1 MQARLLTTAPEKAK
15 ADALILPIFE
25 GQSKLPPEAVALDKK
40 LKGAIAQLLADR
52 EFRGKFMELVPVNN
66 LNTLPSKWT
75 VLVGVGKSEDLDMV
89 RLRNALQAAGRVLR
103 KRGHRRVAVILPQDV
118 AARASASD
126 LARAVTE
133 GIGLSNFDVGSL
145 KTRHEHAITQIS
157 ALSIIGLD
165 GDKTASAAVKD
176 AIVLADATNRIR
188 EWVNAPANAFTP
200 TVFVEKV
207 KEAAKG
213 TGLDLKVLEIDDMR
227 RLKMGALLAVAR
239 GSDEPAKMIVLRYN
253 ASNARIALKRGSRGP
268 AGPVLALVGKGI
280 TFDSGGISIKPAQNM
295 EKMKSDMGGGA
306 AVVGAMLAIAELK
319 PKINVIGVV
328 PTTENMPS
336 GHAIKPGDVVT
347 GSGGKT
353 IEIINTD
360 AEGRLILSDGITYAV
375 KEGATHIV
383 DIATLTGS
391 IVRTLGPLAIGAFG
405 NDGPLMDL
413 VRRAADLAGERVW
426 ELPTWADYDGL
437 IESEIADIKNSTVPW
452 AGATTAALFLREFVE
467 GRPWVHLDIAGSAW
481 QDASELKTV
490 PRGPTGSGVRVM
502 AQLARLLGES

>member
-1 MQARLLTTAPEKAK
+1 MQARLLTTAPEKAE
-15 ADALILPIFE
+15 ADALIVPIFE
-25 GQSKLPPEAVALDKK
+25 GQSKLPPEAVSLDKK
-40 LKGAIAQLLADR
+40 LKGAISQLLADR
-52 EFRGKFMELVPVNN
+52 EFRGKFMELVPVHN
-66 LNTLPSKWT
+66 LKTVPSKWT
-75 VLVGVGKSEDLDMV
+75 VLVGVGKSEQLDMV

-103 KRGHRRVAVILPQDV
+103 KRGHRRIAVILPKDV
-118 AARASASD
+118 AARASAAD
-126 LARAVTE
+126 VARAVTE

-145 KTRHEHAITQIS
+145 KTRHEHAVTQIS
-157 ALSIIGLD
+157 ALNIVGLD
-165 GDKTASAAVKD
+165 GDKAAAAAVKD
-176 AIVLADATNRIR
+176 GVVLADATNRIR

-207 KEAAKG
+207 KEAVKG
-213 TGLDLKVLEIDDMR
+213 TGLDLKVLEVDDMR

-239 GSDEPAKMIVLRYN
+239 GSDEPAKMIVLRY
-253 ASNARIALKRGSRGP
+253 SGGRKGGP
-268 AGPVLALVGKGI
+268 MLALVGKGI

-295 EKMKSDMGGGA
+295 EMMKSDMGGGA
-306 AVVGAMLAIAELK
+306 AVVGAMLAIAELE
-319 PKINVIGVV
+319 PKITVIGIV

-391 IVRTLGPLAIGAFG
+391 IARTLGPLAIGAFS
-405 NDGPLMDL
+405 NNPTLMDQ
-413 VRRAADLAGERVW
+413 VRRAADLAGERLW
-426 ELPTWADYDGL
+426 ELPLWADYDGL
-437 IESEIADIKNSTVPW
+437 MDSQIADLKNSSVPW
-452 AGATTAALFLREFVE
+452 AGATTAAIFLREFVD

-481 QDASELKTV
+481 QDAAELKTV

-502 AQLARLLGES
+502 AHLAELLAER

>member
-1 MQARLLTTAPEKAK
+1 MQGRLLTTTPEKTE
-15 ADALILPIFE
+15 ADAIVLPIVE
-25 GQSKLPPEAVALDKK
+25 GQSTVPAEAQALDKK
-40 LKGAIAQLLADR
+40 LKGAIAQLLKDR
-52 EFRGKFMELVPVNN
+52 EFRGKFMELMPVHN
-66 LNTLPSKWT
+66 LNSLPSKWT
-75 VLVGVGKSEDLDMV
+75 VLVGVGKLDQLDMV
-89 RLRNALQAAGRVLR
+89 RLRNVLQAAGRTLR
-103 KRGHRRVAVILPQDV
+103 KRGHRRIAIVLPKQV
-118 AARASASD
+118 AARASAAD
-126 LARAVTE
+126 VARATTE

-145 KTRHEHAITQIS
+145 KTRHEHAVTPIES
-157 ALSIIGLD
+157 LSIIGLD
-165 GDKTASAAVKD
+165 RDKAASAAVKD
-176 AIVLADATNRIR
+176 AIALTDATNRIR
-188 EWVNAPANAFTP
+188 EWVNAPANTFTP

-213 TGLDLKVLEIDDMR
+213 TSLDLKVLEVADMR

-239 GSDEPAKMIVLRYN
+239 GSDEPAKMIVLRYTGGRK
-253 ASNARIALKRGSRGP
+253 SGP
-268 AGPVLALVGKGI
+268 LLALVGKGI

-295 EKMKSDMGGGA
+295 EMMKSDMGGGA
-306 AVVGAMLAIAELK
+306 AVVGAMLAIVELK

-336 GHAIKPGDVVT
+336 GKAVKPGDVVT

-375 KEGATHIV
+375 NEGATHIV

-391 IVRTLGPLAIGAFG
+391 IMRTLGPVAIGAFG
-405 NDGPLMDL
+405 NDPKLMDL

-437 IESEIADIKNSTVPW
+437 IDSEIADIKNSTVPW

-490 PRGPTGSGVRVM
+490 PKGPTGSGVRVM
-502 AQLARLLGES
+502 AQLAGLLAES

>member
-1 MQARLLTTAPEKAK
+1 MQARLLSTAPEKAE

-25 GQSKLPPEAVALDKK
+25 GEAKLPAEAAALDKK
-40 LKGAIAQLLADR
+40 LKGALTQLLVDH
-52 EFRGKFMELVPVNN
+52 EFRGKFMELVPVHN
-66 LNTLPSKWT
+66 LGNAPSKWT
-75 VLVGVGKSEDLDMV
+75 VLVGLGKPAELDLV

-103 KRGHRRVAVILPQDV
+103 KRGHRQVALILPKAV
-118 AARASASD
+118 AAIAGAAD
-126 LARAVTE
+126 MARAATE
-133 GIGLSNFDVGSL
+133 GIGLSNFDTGSL
-145 KTRHEHAITQIS
+145 KTRPEQAVTQID
-157 ALSIIGLD
+157 ALSIIGLN
-165 GDKTASAAVKD
+165 GEKSATAAVKD
-176 AIVLADATNRIR
+176 GLVLAEATNRIR
-188 EWVNAPANAFTP
+188 GWVNAPANAFTP
-200 TVFVEKV
+200 TVFAEKV
-207 KEAAKG
+207 REAVKG
-213 TGLDLKVLEIDDMR
+213 TGLDLKVLEVADMR

-239 GSDEPAKMIVLRYN
+239 GSDEPAKMIVLRYGGGRK
-253 ASNARIALKRGSRGP
+253 SGP
-268 AGPVLALVGKGI
+268 ALALVGKGI

-295 EKMKSDMGGGA
+295 EMMKSDMGGGA

-319 PKINVIGVV
+319 PKINVIGIV

-336 GHAIKPGDVVT
+336 GKAIKPGDVVT

-375 KEGATHIV
+375 NEGATHIV

-391 IVRTLGPLAIGAFG
+391 IARTLGPLAIGAFG
-405 NDGPLMDL
+405 NNPPLMDL
-413 VRRAADLAGERVW
+413 VRRAADLAGERLW

-437 IESEIADIKNSTVPW
+437 IDSEIADIKNATVPW
-452 AGATTAALFLREFVE
+452 AGATTAALFLREFVD

-502 AQLARLLGES
+502 AHLAELLADR

>member
-1 MQARLLTTAPEKAK
+1 MQARLLNTAPEKAE

-25 GQSKLPPEAVALDKK
+25 GQSKVPPEAVALDKK
-40 LKGAIAQLLADR
+40 LKGAITQLLTDG
-52 EFRGKFMELVPVNN
+52 EFRGRFMELLPVHN
-66 LNTLPSKWT
+66 LGNAPSKWT
-75 VLVGVGKSEDLDMV
+75 VLVGFGKPAELDLV

-103 KRGHRRVAVILPQDV
+103 KRGHRRVAVVLPKAIAASAGAADM
-118 AARASASD
+118 ARAT
-126 LARAVTE
+126 TE
-133 GIGLSNFDVGSL
+133 GIGLSNFDAGSL
-145 KTRHEHAITQIS
+145 KTRHVQAVTQID

-165 GDKTASAAVKD
+165 GEKSAAAAVKD
-176 AIVLADATNRIR
+176 GLVLAEATNRIR
-188 EWVNAPANAFTP
+188 GWVNAPANAFTP

-207 KEAAKG
+207 KEAVKG
-213 TGLDLKVLEIDDMR
+213 TGLDLKVLEVDDMR

-239 GSDEPAKMIVLRYN
+239 GSDEPAKMIVLRYS
-253 ASNARIALKRGSRGP
+253 AGRKG
-268 AGPVLALVGKGI
+268 GPVLALVGKGI

-295 EKMKSDMGGGA
+295 EMMKSDMGGGA

-319 PKINVIGVV
+319 PKTNVIGIV

-336 GHAIKPGDVVT
+336 GKAIKPGDVVT

-375 KEGATHIV
+375 NEGATHIV

-391 IVRTLGPLAIGAFG
+391 IARTLGPLAIGAFG
-405 NDGPLMDL
+405 NNPQLMDL
-413 VRRAADLAGERVW
+413 VRRAADLGGERLW

-437 IESEIADIKNSTVPW
+437 IDSEIADIKNATVPW
-452 AGATTAALFLREFVE
+452 AGATTAALFLREFVD

-490 PRGPTGSGVRVM
+490 PKGPTGSGVRVM
-502 AQLARLLGES
+502 AHLAQLLADQ

>member
-1 MQARLLTTAPEKAK
+1 
-15 ADALILPIFE
+15 
-25 GQSKLPPEAVALDKK
+25 V
-40 LKGAIAQLLADR
+40 
-52 EFRGKFMELVPVNN
+52 
-66 LNTLPSKWT
+66 
-75 VLVGVGKSEDLDMV
+75 
-89 RLRNALQAAGRVLR
+89 
-103 KRGHRRVAVILPQDV
+103 
-118 AARASASD
+118 
-126 LARAVTE
+126 ARAVTE

-145 KTRHEHAITQIS
+145 KTRHEHAVTQIS
-157 ALSIIGLD
+157 TLSIVGLN
-165 GDKTASAAVKD
+165 GDKAASAAVRD
-176 AIVLADATNRIR
+176 AVVLADATNRIR

-200 TVFVEKV
+200 TVFAEKV
-207 KEAAKG
+207 REAVKG
-213 TGLDLKVLEIDDMR
+213 TGLDLKVLEVDDMR

-239 GSDEPAKMIVLRYN
+239 GSDEPAKMIVLRY
-253 ASNARIALKRGSRGP
+253 SGGRKGGP
-268 AGPVLALVGKGI
+268 MLALVGKGI

-295 EKMKSDMGGGA
+295 EMMKSDMGGGA
-306 AVVGAMLAIAELK
+306 AVVGAMLAIAELE

-391 IVRTLGPLAIGAFG
+391 IMRTLGPLAIGAFG
-405 NDGPLMDL
+405 NDPKLMDQ

-437 IESEIADIKNSTVPW
+437 IDSEIADIKNSTVPW
-452 AGATTAALFLREFVE
+452 AGATTAALFLREFVD

-481 QDASELKTV
+481 QDTSELRTV
-490 PRGPTGSGVRVM
+490 PKGPTGSGVRVM
-502 AQLARLLGES
+502 AHLAELLAGG

>member
-1 MQARLLTTAPEKAK
+1 MQARLLTTAPEKAE

-25 GQSKLPPEAVALDKK
+25 GQSTLPPEAAALDRK
-40 LKGAIAQLLADR
+40 LKGAITQLLADR
-52 EFRGKFMELVPVNN
+52 EFRGKFMELVPVHN

-75 VLVGVGKSEDLDMV
+75 VLVGVGKAQELDMV
-89 RLRNALQAAGRVLR
+89 RLRNVLQSAGRVLR
-103 KRGHRRVAVILPQDV
+103 KRGHRRVTVLLPKDV
-118 AARASASD
+118 AARAGAAD
-126 LARAVTE
+126 VARAVTE

-145 KTRHEHAITQIS
+145 KTRHEQAVTQIS
-157 ALSIIGLD
+157 TLSIVGLD
-165 GDKTASAAVKD
+165 GDKAASAAVKD
-176 AIVLADATNRIR
+176 AVVLADATNRIR

-207 KEAAKG
+207 KEAVKG
-213 TGLDLKVLEIDDMR
+213 TGLDLKVLEVDDMR

-239 GSDEPAKMIVLRYN
+239 GSDEPAKMIVLRY
-253 ASNARIALKRGSRGP
+253 SGGRKGGP
-268 AGPVLALVGKGI
+268 MLALVGKGI

-295 EKMKSDMGGGA
+295 EMMKSDMGGGA
-306 AVVGAMLAIAELK
+306 AVVGAMLAIAELE
-319 PKINVIGVV
+319 PKINVIGIV

-336 GHAIKPGDVVT
+336 GKAIKPGDVVT

-375 KEGATHIV
+375 KEGATHII

-405 NDGPLMDL
+405 NDPPLMDR
-413 VRRAADLAGERVW
+413 VRRAADLAGERIW

-437 IESEIADIKNSTVPW
+437 IDSEIADIKNSTVPW

-502 AQLARLLGES
+502 AQLARLLAES

>member
-1 MQARLLTTAPEKAK
+1 MQARLLTTAPEKAE

-25 GQSKLPPEAVALDKK
+25 GQSTLPPEAAALDRK
-40 LKGAIAQLLADR
+40 LKGAITQLLADR
-52 EFRGKFMELVPVNN
+52 EFRGKFMELVPVHN

-75 VLVGVGKSEDLDMV
+75 VLVGVGKAQELDMV
-89 RLRNALQAAGRVLR
+89 RLRNVLQSAGRVLR
-103 KRGHRRVAVILPQDV
+103 KRGHRRVTVLLPKDV
-118 AARASASD
+118 AARAGAAD
-126 LARAVTE
+126 VARAVTE

-145 KTRHEHAITQIS
+145 KTRHEQAVTQIS
-157 ALSIIGLD
+157 TLSIVGLD
-165 GDKTASAAVKD
+165 GDKAASAAVKD
-176 AIVLADATNRIR
+176 AVVLADATNRIR

-207 KEAAKG
+207 KEAVKG
-213 TGLDLKVLEIDDMR
+213 TGLDLKVLEVDDMR

-239 GSDEPAKMIVLRYN
+239 GSDEPAKMIVLRY
-253 ASNARIALKRGSRGP
+253 SGGRKGGP
-268 AGPVLALVGKGI
+268 MLALVGKGI

-295 EKMKSDMGGGA
+295 EMMKSDMGGGA
-306 AVVGAMLAIAELK
+306 AVVGAMLAIAELE
-319 PKINVIGVV
+319 PKINVIGIV

-336 GHAIKPGDVVT
+336 GKAIKPGDVVT

-375 KEGATHIV
+375 KEGATHLV

-405 NDGPLMDL
+405 NDPSLMDL
-413 VRRAADLAGERVW
+413 VRRGADLAGERIW

-437 IESEIADIKNSTVPW
+437 IDSEIADIKNSTVPW

-502 AQLARLLGES
+502 AQLARLLAES

>member
-1 MQARLLTTAPEKAK
+1 MQARLLDTAPEKAE

-25 GQSKLPPEAVALDKK
+25 GQSKVPPEAVALDKK
-40 LKGAIAQLLADR
+40 LKGAITQLLADR
-52 EFRGKFMELVPVNN
+52 EFRGKFMELVPVHN
-66 LNTLPSKWT
+66 LGNAPSKWT
-75 VLVGVGKSEDLDMV
+75 VLVGLGKPEELDLV

-103 KRGHRRVAVILPQDV
+103 KRGHRRVAVVLPKAVSANAGAADM
-118 AARASASD
+118 ARAA
-126 LARAVTE
+126 TE
-133 GIGLSNFDVGSL
+133 GIGLSNFDSGSL
-145 KTRHEHAITQIS
+145 KTRHEQAISQID

-165 GDKTASAAVKD
+165 GEKNAAAAVKD
-176 AIVLADATNRIR
+176 GLVLAAATNRIR
-188 EWVNAPANAFTP
+188 GWVNAPANAFTP

-207 KEAAKG
+207 KEAVKG
-213 TGLDLKVLEIDDMR
+213 TGLDLKVLEVDDMR

-239 GSDEPAKMIVLRYN
+239 GSDEPAKMIVLRYS
-253 ASNARIALKRGSRGP
+253 AGRKGGP
-268 AGPVLALVGKGI
+268 TLALVGKGI

-319 PKINVIGVV
+319 PKINVIGIV

-336 GHAIKPGDVVT
+336 GKAIKPGDVVT

-375 KEGATHIV
+375 NEGATHIV

-391 IVRTLGPLAIGAFG
+391 IARTLGPLAIGAFG
-405 NDGPLMDL
+405 NNPPLMDL
-413 VRRAADLAGERVW
+413 VRRAADLAGERLW

-437 IESEIADIKNSTVPW
+437 IESEIADIKNATVPW
-452 AGATTAALFLREFVE
+452 AGATTAALFLREFVD

-490 PRGPTGSGVRVM
+490 PKGPTGSGVRVM
-502 AQLARLLGES
+502 AHLAQLLADR

>member
-1 MQARLLTTAPEKAK
+1 MQARLLTTAPEKAE

-25 GQSKLPPEAVALDKK
+25 GQSKLPPEAVALDKR
-40 LKGAIAQLLADR
+40 LKGAITQLLADR
-52 EFRGKFMELVPVNN
+52 EFRGKFMELVPVHN

-75 VLVGVGKSEDLDMV
+75 VLVGVGKPDDLDMV

-103 KRGHRRVAVILPQDV
+103 KRGHRRVTVILPKAV
-118 AARASASD
+118 AAMASASD
-126 LARAVTE
+126 MARAVTE

-145 KTRHEHAITQIS
+145 KTRHEHAVTQIS
-157 ALSIIGLD
+157 ALGIVGLD
-165 GDKTASAAVKD
+165 GDKAASAAVKD
-176 AIVLADATNRIR
+176 AVVLADATNRIR
-188 EWVNAPANAFTP
+188 GWVNAPANTFTP

-207 KEAAKG
+207 KEAVKG
-213 TGLDLKVLEIDDMR
+213 TGLDLKVLEVDDMR

-239 GSDEPAKMIVLRYN
+239 GSDEPAKMIVLRYTGG
-253 ASNARIALKRGSRGP
+253 RKG
-268 AGPVLALVGKGI
+268 GPVLALVGKGI

-295 EKMKSDMGGGA
+295 EMMKSDMGGGA
-306 AVVGAMLAIAELK
+306 AVVGAMLAIAALE

-391 IVRTLGPLAIGAFG
+391 IMRTLGPVAIGAFG
-405 NDGPLMDL
+405 NDPTLMDL

-437 IESEIADIKNSTVPW
+437 IDSDIADIKNSTVPW

-481 QDASELKTV
+481 QDTSELKTV

-502 AQLARLLGES
+502 AQLARLLAES

>member
-1 MQARLLTTAPEKAK
+1 MEARLLTTTPEKAE
-15 ADALILPIFE
+15 ADALILFIAE
-25 GQSKLPPEAVALDKK
+25 GQSSVPREAVALDKR
-40 LKGAIAQLLADR
+40 LKGAIQQLLKDG
-52 EFRGKFMELVPVNN
+52 EFRGKFMELVPIHN
-66 LNTLPSKWT
+66 LDHLPSRWT
-75 VLVGVGKSEDLDMV
+75 VLVGVGRPEHLDLV
-89 RLRNALQAAGRVLR
+89 RLRNVLQAAGRTLR
-103 KRGHRRVAVILPQDV
+103 KRGHRRVAVVLSKDV
-118 AARASASD
+118 MGRGGAAD

-133 GIGLSNFDVGSL
+133 GIGLSNFDIGSL
-145 KTRHEHAITQIS
+145 KTRAVNATTRID

-165 GDKTASAAVKD
+165 GGKVAPAAVRE
-176 AIVLADATNRIR
+176 ALALTEATNRIR

-200 TVFVEKV
+200 AVFAEKV
-207 KEAAKG
+207 KEAVKG
-213 TGLDLKVLEIDDMR
+213 TGLDLKVLEVEDMR

-239 GSDEPAKMIVLRYN
+239 GSEEPAKMLVLRHN
-253 ASNARIALKRGSRGP
+253 GGP
-268 AGPVLALVGKGI
+268 KKGPLLALVGKGI
-280 TFDSGGISIKPAQNM
+280 TFDSGGISIKPAQHM
-295 EKMKSDMGGGA
+295 EMMKSDMGGGA

-319 PKINVIGVV
+319 PKVNVIGIV

-336 GHAIKPGDVVT
+336 GKAIKPGDVVT

-375 KEGATHIV
+375 NEGATYIV

-391 IVRTLGPLAIGAFG
+391 IGRTLGPVAIGAFS
-405 NDGPLMDL
+405 NDPPLMEQ
-413 VRRAADLAGERVW
+413 VRRAADLAGERLW

-437 IESEIADIKNSTVPW
+437 IDSEIADIKNSTVAW

-490 PRGPTGSGVRVM
+490 PKGPTGSGVRLM
-502 AQLARLLGES
+502 AHLAHLIADH

>member
-1 MQARLLTTAPEKAK
+1 MQARLLTTAPEKAE

-25 GQSKLPPEAVALDKK
+25 GQAKLPPEAVALDKK
-40 LKGAIAQLLADR
+40 LKGAITQLLADR
-52 EFRGKFMELVPVNN
+52 EFRGKFMELVPVHN
-66 LNTLPSKWT
+66 LNNLPSKWT

-89 RLRNALQAAGRVLR
+89 RLRNALQSAGRVLR
-103 KRGHRRVAVILPQDV
+103 KRGHRRVAVILPKGV
-118 AARASASD
+118 AARGSATD
-126 LARAVTE
+126 VARAVTE

-145 KTRHEHAITQIS
+145 KTRHEDAVTQIS
-157 ALSIIGLD
+157 ALSIVGLD
-165 GDKTASAAVKD
+165 GDKAASAAVKD

-207 KEAAKG
+207 KEAVKG
-213 TGLDLKVLEIDDMR
+213 TGLDLKVLEVDDMR

-239 GSDEPAKMIVLRYN
+239 GSDEPAKMILLRY
-253 ASNARIALKRGSRGP
+253 SGGRKGGP
-268 AGPVLALVGKGI
+268 MLALVGKGI

-295 EKMKSDMGGGA
+295 EMMKSDMGGGA
-306 AVVGAMLAIAELK
+306 AVVGAMLAIAELE

-328 PTTENMPS
+328 PATENMPS

-360 AEGRLILSDGITYAV
+360 AEGRLILSDGLTYAV

-391 IVRTLGPLAIGAFG
+391 IARTLGPLAIGAFG
-405 NDGPLMDL
+405 NNPALMDL
-413 VRRAADLAGERVW
+413 VRRAAELAGERLW
-426 ELPTWADYDGL
+426 ELPLWAEYNGL
-437 IESEIADIKNSTVPW
+437 MDSQIADLKNASVPW
-452 AGATTAALFLREFVE
+452 AGATTAAIFLREFVD
-467 GRPWVHLDIAGSAW
+467 GKPWVHLDIAGSAW
-481 QDASELKTV
+481 QDAPELKSV
-490 PRGPTGSGVRVM
+490 PSGPTGSGVRVM
-502 AQLARLLGES
+502 AHLAELLAEH

>member
-1 MQARLLTTAPEKAK
+1 MQARLLTTAPEKAE

-40 LKGAIAQLLADR
+40 LKGAITQLLADR
-52 EFRGKFMELVPVNN
+52 EFRGKFMELVPVHN

-75 VLVGVGKSEDLDMV
+75 VLVGVGKSEELDMV

-103 KRGHRRVAVILPQDV
+103 KRGHRRVTVILTKAV

-126 LARAVTE
+126 MARAVTE

-145 KTRHEHAITQIS
+145 KTRHENAVTQIS
-157 ALSIIGLD
+157 ALNIVGLD
-165 GDKTASAAVKD
+165 GDKAASAAVKD

-207 KEAAKG
+207 KEAVKG
-213 TGLDLKVLEIDDMR
+213 TGLDLKVLEVDDMR

-239 GSDEPAKMIVLRYN
+239 GSDEPAKMIVVRY
-253 ASNARIALKRGSRGP
+253 SGGRKGGP
-268 AGPVLALVGKGI
+268 MLALVGKGI

-295 EKMKSDMGGGA
+295 EMMKSDMGGGA
-306 AVVGAMLAIAELK
+306 AVVGAMLAIAVLE

-336 GHAIKPGDVVT
+336 GRAIKPGDVVT

-360 AEGRLILSDGITYAV
+360 AEGRLILSDGLTYAV

-391 IVRTLGPLAIGAFG
+391 IMRTLGPLAIGAFG
-405 NDGPLMDL
+405 NDPKLMDL

-437 IESEIADIKNSTVPW
+437 IDSEIADIKNSTVPW

-490 PRGPTGSGVRVM
+490 PKGPTGSGVRVM

>member
-1 MQARLLTTAPEKAK
+1 MQARLLTTAPEKAE

-25 GQSKLPPEAVALDKK
+25 GQSKLPAEAVALDKK
-40 LKGAIAQLLADR
+40 LKGAITQLLADR
-52 EFRGKFMELVPVNN
+52 EFRGKFMELVPVHN

-75 VLVGVGKSEDLDMV
+75 VLVGVGKPADLDMV

-103 KRGHRRVAVILPQDV
+103 KRGHRRVTVILPKAV
-118 AARASASD
+118 AAMASASD
-126 LARAVTE
+126 MARAVTE

-145 KTRHEHAITQIS
+145 KTRHEHAVTQIS
-157 ALSIIGLD
+157 ALGIVGLD
-165 GDKTASAAVKD
+165 GDKAASAAVKD
-176 AIVLADATNRIR
+176 AVVLADATNRIR
-188 EWVNAPANAFTP
+188 GWVNAPANTFTP
-200 TVFVEKV
+200 TVFVERV
-207 KEAAKG
+207 KEAVKG
-213 TGLDLKVLEIDDMR
+213 TGLDLKVLEVDDMR

-239 GSDEPAKMIVLRYN
+239 GSDEPAKMIVIRYN

-295 EKMKSDMGGGA
+295 EMMKSDMGGGA
-306 AVVGAMLAIAELK
+306 AVVGAMLAIAALE

-391 IVRTLGPLAIGAFG
+391 IMRTLGPVAIGAFG
-405 NDGPLMDL
+405 NDPTLMDL

-437 IESEIADIKNSTVPW
+437 IDSDIADIKNSTVPW

-481 QDASELKTV
+481 QDTSELKTV

>member
-1 MQARLLTTAPEKAK
+1 VRFARGGRVQARLLNTAPEKAE

-25 GQSKLPPEAVALDKK
+25 GQPKVPPEAVALDKK

-52 EFRGKFMELVPVNN
+52 EFRGKFMELVPVHN
-66 LNTLPSKWT
+66 LGNAPSKWT
-75 VLVGVGKSEDLDMV
+75 VLVGLGKPEELDLV

-103 KRGHRRVAVILPQDV
+103 KRGHRRVAVILPTAV
-118 AARASASD
+118 AANAGAAD
-126 LARAVTE
+126 MARAVTE
-133 GIGLSNFDVGSL
+133 GIGLSNFDTGSL
-145 KTRHEHAITQIS
+145 KTRHEQAVTQID

-165 GDKTASAAVKD
+165 GEKSATAAVKD
-176 AIVLADATNRIR
+176 GLVLAEATNRIR
-188 EWVNAPANAFTP
+188 GWVNAPANAFTP

-207 KEAAKG
+207 KEAVKG
-213 TGLDLKVLEIDDMR
+213 TGLELKVLEVDDMR

-239 GSDEPAKMIVLRYN
+239 GSDEPAKMIVLRYGGG
-253 ASNARIALKRGSRGP
+253 RKGGP
-268 AGPVLALVGKGI
+268 MLALVGKGI

-295 EKMKSDMGGGA
+295 EMMKSDMGGGA
-306 AVVGAMLAIAELK
+306 AVVGAMMAIAELK
-319 PKINVIGVV
+319 PKINVIGIV

-336 GHAIKPGDVVT
+336 GKAIKPGDVVT

-375 KEGATHIV
+375 NEGATHIV

-391 IVRTLGPLAIGAFG
+391 IARTLGPLAIGAFG
-405 NDGPLMDL
+405 NNRALMDL
-413 VRRAADLAGERVW
+413 VRRAGDLAGERLW

-437 IESEIADIKNSTVPW
+437 IDSEIADIKNSTVPW
-452 AGATTAALFLREFVE
+452 AGATTAALFLREFVD

-481 QDASELKTV
+481 QNASELKTV
-490 PRGPTGSGVRVM
+490 PKGPTGSGVRVM
-502 AQLARLLGES
+502 AHLAQLLADQ